1 MMEEAE
7 SLEWGARILS
17 SSPRGREKKP
27 GEVLAGGAWAVR
39 RRGEGG
45 CVPGG
50 ALSVESQ
57 GQKEACRSEKG
68 MVGRRWEG
76 GLETEVV

>member
-1 MMEEAE
+1 MGVR
-7 SLEWGARILS
+7 SLS
-17 SSPRGREKKP
+17 SSSRHREKMP
-27 GEVLAGGAWAVR
+27 GEVLAGGAWSVR
-39 RRGEGG
+39 RQGG

-76 GLETEVV
+76 GLETEVVQDLAFEGL

>member
-1 MMEEAE
+1 M
-7 SLEWGARILS
+7 G
-17 SSPRGREKKP
+17 
-27 GEVLAGGAWAVR
+27 
-39 RRGEGG
+39 GG

-57 GQKEACRSEKG
+57 GQKEASRSEKG

-76 GLETEVV
+76 GLETEVVQDLAFEGL